1 MARQMKRTK
10 GASVNNTASSEAN
23 NKRMTA
29 SEAREFF
36 NQHSDDLM
44 KINFEKAEQGLK
56 LLTDLQKTTTK
67 TTNAFTKENV
77 ISFLKNVGSNES
89 RLRNLSWY
97 LLYRSQLYRRL
108 IIYNASMFNL
118 DARSVIPNYSLIEE
132 NNSEDVLKSYY
143 ETLVTLE
150 NMELR
155 REMLKVYLTCFIQDV
170 FYGVH
175 FYDDTGFFI
184 MPLPADYCQI

>member
-10 GASVNNTASSEAN
+10 GASVNNTASSEVN

-108 IIYNASMFNL
+108 IIYNASMFN
-118 DARSVIPNYSLIEE
+118 
-132 NNSEDVLKSYY
+132 
-143 ETLVTLE
+143 
-150 NMELR
+150 
-155 REMLKVYLTCFIQDV
+155 F
-170 FYGVH
+170 
-175 FYDDTGFFI
+175 
-184 MPLPADYCQI
+184 